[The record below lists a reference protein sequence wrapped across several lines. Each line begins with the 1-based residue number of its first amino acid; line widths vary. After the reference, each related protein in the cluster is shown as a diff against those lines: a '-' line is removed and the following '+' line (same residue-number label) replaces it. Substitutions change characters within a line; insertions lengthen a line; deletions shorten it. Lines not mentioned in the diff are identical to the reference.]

1 MNSIRSMTA
10 SLAVAVTLAT
20 FVNIQAQSAPTLA
33 TSLAEPG
40 TSNTATKQ
48 QQDEVITTVDWKSFD
63 RLDNHA
69 RIWLLRSFTETTL
82 LGHGLYPHRS
92 QRIQYVID
100 CAERSYALS
109 QWVLTEGENGAG
121 QVVWAD
127 RNSALS
133 FVKASKGTIEA
144 GVVHTACS
152 TEPTRVAEHQ
162 QRFLLD
168 SSPLLPVSEVSK
180 HAIEG
185 YSGGG

>member
-10 SLAVAVTLAT
+10 SLAVVVALTTSA
-20 FVNIQAQSAPTLA
+20 NIQAQSAPTLA

-48 QQDEVITTVDWKSFD
+48 QQDEVITAVGWKSFD
-63 RLDNHA
+63 RVGNHT
-69 RIWLLRSFTETTL
+69 RIWLLRSFRETIL
-82 LGHGLYPHRS
+82 LGHQLYPHRS

-100 CAERSYALS
+100 CTDRSYALS

-127 RNSALS
+127 RNSVLS

-168 SSPLLPVSEVSK
+168 SSPLLPVSEGSK